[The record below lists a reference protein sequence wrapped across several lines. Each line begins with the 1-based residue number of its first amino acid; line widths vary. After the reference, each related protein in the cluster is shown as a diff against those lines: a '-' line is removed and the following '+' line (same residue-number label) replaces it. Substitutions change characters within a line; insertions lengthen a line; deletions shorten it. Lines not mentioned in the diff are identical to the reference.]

1 MIDTYIAL
9 DLETTGLSPSADR
22 ILEIGAVKVVGG
34 QIAETYETLVNPGRK
49 IEKRIEELTGI
60 TDEMA
65 AGGMNTKE
73 AVTGL
78 VEFCGNLP
86 ILGHNIIFDYGFV
99 KQNAINLNLAFE
111 KEGIDTLK
119 IARKLFPEMEH
130 RSLQALCGYYG
141 ICPREAHRAASD
153 ALSAMELYKRM
164 QAQFP
169 DSPEELFAPK
179 ALIYKARK
187 QSPITPAQK
196 GYLNDLIKYHK
207 ITLDKSADSLTKNE
221 ASRIIDRI
229 ILEYGRIQR

>member
-1 MIDTYIAL
+1 MTDTYIAL

-22 ILEIGAVKVVGG
+22 ILEIGAVKVVDG
-34 QIAETYETLVNPGRK
+34 QIEETYETLVNPGRK

-65 AGGMNTKE
+65 AGGMDTRS

-86 ILGHNIIFDYGFV
+86 LLGHNILFDYGFV
-99 KQNAINLNLAFE
+99 KQNAINLNLVFE

-119 IARKLFPEMEH
+119 IARTLFPEMEH
-130 RSLQALCGYYG
+130 RSLQALCAYYG
-141 ICPREAHRAASD
+141 ICPEKAHRAASD
-153 ALSAMELYKRM
+153 ALSAMELYGRM
-164 QAQFP
+164 RAQFP

-187 QSPITPAQK
+187 QGPITPAQK

-207 ITLDKSADSLTKNE
+207 ITLDKSVDGLTKNE
-221 ASRIIDRI
+221 ASRMIDRI
-229 ILEYGRIQR
+229 ILDYGRIQR